1 MSTIVPSLKIRGSF
15 VAHVESKATLKFQS
29 TLTALTFFLGLLC
42 SGVSWNSLH
51 AQTENRPNIV
61 VILSDDQAWGD
72 LSVNGNVDI
81 STPRI
86 DSLARTGA
94 TLDRFFVCPVCSP
107 TRAEFLTGRYF
118 GRTGVSGVSEGKER
132 LNLDETTIAQIF
144 KSAGYA
150 TGAFGKWHNGTQHPY
165 HPNARGFEEFYGFC
179 SGHWGHYFDTE
190 MDHNGEIVRGN
201 GFIADDLTDHAVSFI
216 EQNQKRPFFCYIPYN
231 LPHSPMQ
238 VPDRFYAKFDGATI
252 HQQSV
257 RPKEDDQINT
267 RAALAM
273 CENIDWNV
281 GRVLDKLETLGLAEN
296 TIVVYFSD
304 NGPSHWRWNGG
315 MKGKKGSMDEGG
327 VRVPFFIRWPK
338 HVTAGLKI
346 PQIAG
351 AIDLLPTLT
360 DLAKVPLTAPK
371 PLDGR
376 SLKSLLTAQ
385 GVQHADWPEREIISM
400 QAGGKKTQLSVR
412 SQGFR
417 LDAAGALYDMEADPG
432 QTRNVADSHSEEA
445 MRLKAVAAKFTSE
458 LPRASGSDAPRPYP
472 VGYAPT
478 TQLPARD
485 GVAHG
490 TIQRSAKAPN
500 CSYFTHWTSLSD
512 RITWDIEVG
521 EKATYEAQIYYT
533 CKAENVGA
541 ELELS
546 FGDTELNPASIK
558 IHKTVTDVHDPAPYG
573 PEKDRSPREQESVV
587 KDFKPLVVGN
597 ISLPAESGQLVL
609 RALKI
614 PGKEAIEVRY
624 VILKKTG
631 A

>member
-1 MSTIVPSLKIRGSF
+1 MSTIVPSLNTTGPF
-15 VAHVESKATLKFQS
+15 AAQVESKGTLKFQNL
-29 TLTALTFFLGLLC
+29 LTGLLFFLGLLC
-42 SGVSWNSLH
+42 SGLPWNSLH

-94 TLDRFFVCPVCSP
+94 TVDRFFVSPVCSP

-201 GFIADDLTDHAVSFI
+201 GFIADDLTDHAVSYI

-257 RPKEDDQINT
+257 RPKEDDPINT

-281 GRVLDKLETLGLAEN
+281 GRVLDKLESLGLAEN

-315 MKGKKGSMDEGG
+315 MKGKKGSLDEGG
-327 VRVPFFIRWPK
+327 VRVPFFIRWPN

-360 DLAKVPLTAPK
+360 DLAKVPLTASK

-376 SLKSLLTAQ
+376 SLKPLLIEHGARP
-385 GVQHADWPEREIISM
+385 ADWPEREIISM

-432 QTRNVADSHSEEA
+432 QTRNVADGHFAEVQ
-445 MRLKAVAAKFTSE
+445 RLKAVAAQFASE
-458 LPRASGSDAPRPYP
+458 LPRAFGSDVPRPYP
-472 VGYAPT
+472 VGYATT

-533 CKAENVGA
+533 CKTENVGA

-546 FGDTELNPASIK
+546 FGDAELNPASIK

-573 PEKDRSPREQESVV
+573 PEKDRSPREQESDV

-624 VILKKTG
+624 VILKKT
-631 A
+631 

>member
-15 VAHVESKATLKFQS
+15 VAHVESKAKLKFQS

-238 VPDRFYAKFDGATI
+238 VPDRFYAKFDGAII

-257 RPKEDDQINT
+257 RPNEDNQINT

-376 SLKSLLTAQ
+376 SLKPLLTAH
-385 GVQHADWPEREIISM
+385 GAQHADWPEREIISM

-445 MRLKAVAAKFTSE
+445 MRLNAVAAKFTSE
-458 LPRASGSDAPRPYP
+458 LPRASESEAPRPYP

-512 RITWDIEVG
+512 RITWDIEVR